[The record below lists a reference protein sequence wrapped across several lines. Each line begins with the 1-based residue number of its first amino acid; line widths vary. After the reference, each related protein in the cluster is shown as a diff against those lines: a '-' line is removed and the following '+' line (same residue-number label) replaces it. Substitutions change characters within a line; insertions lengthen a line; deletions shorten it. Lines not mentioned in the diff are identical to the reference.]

1 MGKQFDDLL
10 DEITE
15 VRRNVAMSNDT
26 LLEPRVARL
35 ERIIQT
41 LLLAL
46 VEQAGPED
54 DRIGSPAGRSD
65 QYARHWQGP
74 PWPPRRRADPE
85 NAPTQAYG
93 ACRKSSR

>member
-26 LLEPRVARL
+26 PLEPRVARL
-35 ERIIQT
+35 ERIVQT

-46 VEQAGPED
+46 VEQAEPED
-54 DRIGSPAGRSD
+54 DRIVEIVRTS
-65 QYARHWQGP
+65 
-74 PWPPRRRADPE
+74 
-85 NAPTQAYG
+85 
-93 ACRKSSR
+93 K